1 MKPVKKAAKKPMKK
15 MTAKPVKKA
24 AAKKPAKKVAQK
36 PVKKTAQMP
45 AKKAPLKPA
54 KKMAEKSVAMHKP
67 AAKKSPAWDRLLTP
81 LDDRLVIQID
91 EAEKMTAGGLYIPDT
106 VSESGNNKGTVLAI
120 GRGHKNKK
128 GQVRPMDVKPG
139 DRVLFDQYAGSKMIL
154 ADTDIR
160 ILRESEVLGIV
171 E

>member
-1 MKPVKKAAKKPMKK
+1 MKPVKKAAKKPVKK
-15 MTAKPVKKA
+15 LAAKPVKKA
-24 AAKKPAKKVAQK
+24 GTKTAAAKKSVKKPVTKSEAKKMA
-36 PVKKTAQMP
+36 PVS
-45 AKKAPLKPA
+45 AKKAPVKIA
-54 KKMAEKSVAMHKP
+54 KKT
-67 AAKKSPAWDRLLTP
+67 PAWDRLLTP

-91 EAEKMTAGGLYIPDT
+91 EAETMTAGGLYIPDT
-106 VSESGNNKGTVLAI
+106 ASESGNNKGTVLAI

>member
-1 MKPVKKAAKKPMKK
+1 MAKKMKPVKKAAKKPVKK
-15 MTAKPVKKA
+15 LAAKPVKKA
-24 AAKKPAKKVAQK
+24 GTKTAGAKTAAVKKSVKKPVTKSEAKKMASLS
-36 PVKKTAQMP
+36 
-45 AKKAPLKPA
+45 AKKAPVKIA
-54 KKMAEKSVAMHKP
+54 KKT
-67 AAKKSPAWDRLLTP
+67 PAWDRLLTP

-91 EAEKMTAGGLYIPDT
+91 EAETMTAGGLYIPDT
-106 VSESGNNKGTVLAI
+106 ASESGNNKGTVLAI

>member
-1 MKPVKKAAKKPMKK
+1 MAKKMKPVKKAAKKPVKK
-15 MTAKPVKKA
+15 LTAKPVKKA
-24 AAKKPAKKVAQK
+24 VAKKPAKKLAAK
-36 PVKKTAQMP
+36 PVKKL
-45 AKKAPLKPA
+45 AKAVAVKVPMKPV
-54 KKMAEKSVAMHKP
+54 KKMAAQKA
-67 AAKKSPAWDRLLTP
+67 PAWNRLLTP

-91 EAEKMTAGGLYIPDT
+91 EAETMTAGGLYIPDT

-139 DRVLFDQYAGSKMIL
+139 DRVLFDQYAGSKMTL
-154 ADTDIR
+154 ADMDIR